1 MQKQWVGEG
10 MFVVLQDARMLLITA
25 AFGHMRKR
33 IIPGMLN
40 QLEGALG
47 VSIGRERDVRVFLL
61 YQESAIFN

>member
-1 MQKQWVGEG
+1 
-10 MFVVLQDARMLLITA
+10 MLLITA

-47 VSIGRERDVRVFLL
+47 VSIGRERDVR
-61 YQESAIFN
+61 IFCFIKTV